1 MQAKE
6 ILMIN
11 SLQFWTLIAGLAAFV
26 ASFFFPNFPFDEAQI
41 LAAVLF
47 VLGLIG
53 VTPQVLGPKAM
64 RVTFGDLLKSKAFW
78 TLIAGVAAFILHYY
92 APDFP
97 MDQAAILALIVFV
110 LNAVGINP
118 ELRHRGLM

>member
-1 MQAKE
+1 MV
-6 ILMIN
+6 N
-11 SLQFWTLIAGLAAFV
+11 SLQFWTLVAGLLAFV
-26 ASFFFPNFPFDEAQI
+26 ARFFYPDFPMDESQI

-53 VTPQVLGPKAM
+53 ITPQVKASLTVKS
-64 RVTFGDLLKSKAFW
+64 VTFGDLLKSKAFW
-78 TLIAGVAAFILHYY
+78 TLVSGLVAFVVHYY

-97 MDQAAILALIVFV
+97 LDQAAVLALIVFV

-118 ELRHRGLM
+118 ELRNRGLL